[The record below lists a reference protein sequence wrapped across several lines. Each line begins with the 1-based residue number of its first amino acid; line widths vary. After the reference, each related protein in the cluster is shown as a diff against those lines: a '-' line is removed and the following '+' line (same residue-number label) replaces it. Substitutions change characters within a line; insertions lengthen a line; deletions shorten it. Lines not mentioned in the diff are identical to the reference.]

1 VALRVVGR
9 YVRPHCRFATPH
21 AARQEEIVVSTESGV
36 PKPTPFE
43 QRYIDVQKS
52 PEFQDLRKRY
62 RGFVLPVTAVSVLW
76 YFLYV
81 GLAAYATD
89 FMGTKLFGN
98 INVGLVLGILQFIT
112 TFAVTSVYVRYADRV
127 LDPRSAAIRDT
138 MEEKGLL

>member
-1 VALRVVGR
+1 MVD
-9 YVRPHCRFATPH
+9 TD
-21 AARQEEIVVSTESGV
+21 SGV
-36 PKPTPFE
+36 PTPTPFE

>member
-1 VALRVVGR
+1 MVG
-9 YVRPHCRFATPH
+9 TD
-21 AARQEEIVVSTESGV
+21 SGV
-36 PKPTPFE
+36 PAPTPFE
-43 QRYIDVQKS
+43 QQYIDVQKS
-52 PEFQDLRKRY
+52 PEFQDLRRRY
-62 RGFVLPVTAVSVLW
+62 RGFVLPVTGLSVLW

-98 INVGLVLGILQFIT
+98 INLGLVLGLLQFVT
-112 TFAVTSVYVRYADRV
+112 TFAVTSAYVRYADRV